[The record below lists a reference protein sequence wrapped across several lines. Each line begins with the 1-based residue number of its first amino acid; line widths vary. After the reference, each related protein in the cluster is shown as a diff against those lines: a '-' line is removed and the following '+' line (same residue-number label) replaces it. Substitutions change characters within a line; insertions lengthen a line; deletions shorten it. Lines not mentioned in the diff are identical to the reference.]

1 MRTYTNPTIADR
13 YNYAEAQRRSADVL
27 ALQTPRNREIM
38 EDYRRS
44 KRLAGV
50 SDLTIKTYLYNLLSL
65 LRYCNNQDLDTI
77 TRQQIED
84 WYLQYIRTPTR
95 MQHKPPTQSS
105 INTSIRV
112 IRNVLAHIHGEH
124 TANEM
129 LSGIKLRCA
138 VTPVREESLLT
149 AEEIQQMLRAC
160 TNERDR
166 AIIALLYASGCRLG
180 ELVSLRIRDV
190 VLSRVGASLHLSG
203 KTGERDVDIFSGVP
217 ELKSWLN
224 VHPLRDV
231 PDAPL
236 FVSLKIDGTSKNPA
250 TRYPPLR
257 HNGVGAM
264 LIRVAT
270 LAGIPEEKRFNA
282 HSFRHKRATDL
293 ADHLTTADL
302 RVMFGWSD
310 TSNTPNIYVHS
321 SRRKV
326 RAKLAEIAGIT
337 VPESVAPSAALV
349 RQCPNCGCINS
360 ATDAW
365 CSNCHAPLTEQLQH
379 TEKRVEEF
387 LLNH

>member
-50 SDLTIKTYLYNLLSL
+50 SDLTIKTYLYNLLPL

-84 WYLQYIRTPTR
+84 WYLQYIQTPTR

-112 IRNVLAHIHGEH
+112 IRNVLAHIHGEQ
-124 TANEM
+124 TATEM

-149 AEEIQQMLRAC
+149 ADEIQQMLRAC

-203 KTGERDVDIFSGVP
+203 KTGERDVDIFPASRNSNPG
-217 ELKSWLN
+217 S
-224 VHPLRDV
+224 
-231 PDAPL
+231 
-236 FVSLKIDGTSKNPA
+236 TS
-250 TRYPPLR
+250 
-257 HNGVGAM
+257 
-264 LIRVAT
+264 T
-270 LAGIPEEKRFNA
+270 L
-282 HSFRHKRATDL
+282 
-293 ADHLTTADL
+293 
-302 RVMFGWSD
+302 
-310 TSNTPNIYVHS
+310 
-321 SRRKV
+321 
-326 RAKLAEIAGIT
+326 
-337 VPESVAPSAALV
+337 
-349 RQCPNCGCINS
+349 S
-360 ATDAW
+360 ATFQTHP
-365 CSNCHAPLTEQLQH
+365 CLSL
-379 TEKRVEEF
+379 
-387 LLNH
+387 